1 MPAIVNSGS
10 KVDAGDGD
18 AAYEAEMKRLDKL
31 ERRQML
37 FCNKYIAA
45 LTEWP
50 PLDQGSAFDEYW
62 QGEGDFN
69 GIHYNKSWQYNKV
82 G

>member
-1 MPAIVNSGS
+1 MDSGTIAG
-10 KVDAGDGD
+10 VGGDAD

-31 ERRQML
+31 ERRQMQ

-50 PLDQGSAFDEYW
+50 PLD
-62 QGEGDFN
+62 
-69 GIHYNKSWQYNKV
+69 
-82 G
+82 